1 MNAYAQGY
9 FPMGRSRHAAD
20 IDWYDPDPRGI
31 LPLEAFHIPRR
42 MVRMLRRSIFTFTVD
57 QAFPQVIEECARA
70 RGDRATSWI
79 NDTIL
84 TAYIALH
91 KMGHAHSVEV
101 WAEERLVGGLYGV
114 SLGGAFFGESMFSRM
129 PEASKQAL
137 VILVDLLTEAG
148 GPTGDAMQDRIVV
161 VQLSG
166 HRKQARVFSLIDFV
180 KTGDIERVPLVRGGD
195 LVYVPRIGDNTWK
208 KALDEFR
215 ETTSLFSILALVR
228 ALGL

>member
-1 MNAYAQGY
+1 VNISPQLLMNAYAQGY

-101 WAEERLVGGLYGV
+101 WAEEQLVGGLYGV

-148 GPTGDAMQDRIVV
+148 YTLLDTQYVNPHLRQFGAIEIPRADYKIKLAKA
-161 VQLSG
+161 LSASPNPSILFSTVSV
-166 HRKQARVFSLIDFV
+166 RKGLASASSARV
-180 KTGDIERVPLVRGGD
+180 
-195 LVYVPRIGDNTWK
+195 N
-208 KALDEFR
+208 
-215 ETTSLFSILALVR
+215 
-228 ALGL
+228 